1 MFRFIVVLAIIAST
15 VAFAPTRMA
24 SRRVQMEMSA
34 ESLQAKISRA
44 FGVAAMGIALAGPVL
59 GPIQS
64 ANADGAVSSS
74 TVYRTRLNYGTKILN
89 LTPAVQNGDFAA
101 FEEKKILN
109 AFDLFISGSTAKK
122 GIADKERRVA
132 EKAIQAN
139 IYAAV
144 KAKDASKLKSSFTE
158 FIKIA
163 DLQVCNPTYILNVLY
178 LFNNLGHPFLTF
190 QPFPFFKVSLQARRP
205 WTNRLLWNVTHM
217 GNRQTVHLPTLNI

>member
-1 MFRFIVVLAIIAST
+1 MFRFIIALALIAAT
-15 VAFAPTRMA
+15 VAFAPARMNTN
-24 SRRVQMEMSA
+24 RVQMQMSA

-44 FGVAAMGIALAGPVL
+44 LGVAAMGIALSGPILGPV
-59 GPIQS
+59 PN

-89 LTPAVQNGDFAA
+89 LTPAVQKSDFAA
-101 FEEKKILN
+101 FEDKKILN

-122 GIADKERRVA
+122 GIADKERRIA

-144 KAKDASKLKSSFTE
+144 KAKDSAKLKTTFTE

-163 DLQVCNPTYILNVLY
+163 DLQVSKTTLTHTLYI
-178 LFNNLGHPFLTF
+178 TF
-190 QPFPFFKVSLQARRP
+190 TTIRSN
-205 WTNRLLWNVTHM
+205 TT
-217 GNRQTVHLPTLNI
+217 

>member
-1 MFRFIVVLAIIAST
+1 
-15 VAFAPTRMA
+15 
-24 SRRVQMEMSA
+24 MEMSA

-44 FGVAAMGIALAGPVL
+44 LGVAAMGVALAGPVL
-59 GPIQS
+59 GPIPS

-89 LTPAVQNGDFAA
+89 LTPAVQNSDFAA
-101 FEEKKILN
+101 FEDKKILN

-122 GIADKERRVA
+122 GIADKERRIA

-144 KAKDASKLKSSFTE
+144 KSKDSSKLKSSFTE

-163 DLQVCNPTYILNVLY
+163 DLQVLERST
-178 LFNNLGHPFLTF
+178 FSLTF
-190 QPFPFFKVSLQARRP
+190 QKNRNCIQFPHIRS
-205 WTNRLLWNVTHM
+205 
-217 GNRQTVHLPTLNI
+217 

>member
-1 MFRFIVVLAIIAST
+1 M
-15 VAFAPTRMA
+15 
-24 SRRVQMEMSA
+24 QMSA

-44 FGVAAMGIALAGPVL
+44 FGVAAMGIALSGPVL
-59 GPIQS
+59 GPVS
-64 ANADGAVSSS
+64 NANADGAVSSS

-89 LTPAVQNGDFAA
+89 LTPAVQKSDFAA
-101 FEEKKILN
+101 FEDKKILN

-144 KAKDASKLKSSFTE
+144 KAKDSAKLKSTFTE

-163 DLQVCNPTYILNVLY
+163 DLQVSIKQSYYPSDVLQSPQKSHILTITTL
-178 LFNNLGHPFLTF
+178 LFAVT
-190 QPFPFFKVSLQARRP
+190 LQARRS
-205 WTNRLLWNVTHM
+205 WTNRFFWNVTNL
-217 GNRQTVHLPTLNI
+217 GNRQTVHLPALND

>member
-1 MFRFIVVLAIIAST
+1 MFRFLVVLAIIAST
-15 VAFAPTRMA
+15 VAFAPARMGA
-24 SRRVQMEMSA
+24 RRVQMEMSA

-44 FGVAAMGIALAGPVL
+44 LGVAAMGVALAGPVL
-59 GPIQS
+59 GPIPS

-89 LTPAVQNGDFAA
+89 LTPAVQNSDFAA
-101 FEEKKILN
+101 FEDKKILN

-122 GIADKERRVA
+122 GIADKERRIA

-144 KAKDASKLKSSFTE
+144 KSKDSSKLKSSFTE

-163 DLQVCNPTYILNVLY
+163 DLQVSTPST
-178 LFNNLGHPFLTF
+178 FPMTF
-190 QPFPFFKVSLQARRP
+190 QKNRNCIQFPHIRS
-205 WTNRLLWNVTHM
+205 
-217 GNRQTVHLPTLNI
+217 